1 MKPSVM
7 KRDLSSLDDHALVD
21 LLLAND
27 HGAWEHVL
35 LGAALRIA
43 SGRKFKEMLAQ
54 TGHDPME
61 AITELCKNLYAD
73 GFARLR
79 AFEFRGS
86 FDAWLF
92 WEVRTAVD
100 AVAGLGDREREI
112 PTDPADPAGAIA
124 PAMQPTAAEGV
135 RDRFRDARTLFV
147 RLWSES
153 PAKAYALF
161 MRGELGM
168 PTKEIAVLL
177 GQKPN
182 SVDQMVK
189 RARARMEELERETET
204 GGVG

>member
-1 MKPSVM
+1 M
-7 KRDLSSLDDHALVD
+7 DDRELVA

-27 HGAWEHVL
+27 HAAWEHVL

-43 SGRKFKEMLAQ
+43 SGRKFKEMLAR

-61 AITELCKNLYAD
+61 AVTELCKNLYEAD
-73 GFARLR
+73 FARLR
-79 AFEFRGS
+79 AFAFRGS

-100 AVAGLGDREREI
+100 AVAGLAGLEREI

-124 PAMQPTAAEGV
+124 PAVQPSAPDAV
-135 RDRFRDARTLFV
+135 RDRFRDVRTLFA
-147 RLWSES
+147 RLWKES

-161 MRGELGM
+161 LRGELGM
-168 PTKEIAVLL
+168 PTKEISVLL

-182 SVDQMVK
+182 AVDQMVK
-189 RARARMEELERETET
+189 RARDRMAELERESGT
-204 GGVG
+204 GRED